1 MPIFSAYY
9 SGFRVYTIRPWFV
22 GKIKTMKQPSRL
34 REAIEDE
41 IVTGRLAPG
50 TRLEETVL
58 ADKFGVSRTPI
69 REALLHLAATGL
81 VEIRPR
87 RGAIVSAP
95 DPRRLVE
102 MFETM
107 AELEAAC
114 GRLAARRHTAADAA
128 AITAAHAACEQA
140 AQAGDAEA
148 YYFENATF
156 HAAIYRASH
165 NAFLTDQCLGLHR
178 RLSPYRRMQLRA
190 RNRVSQSLTEHAAAV
205 QAILA
210 GDGELAARVLRD
222 HIVIQGE
229 RFSDVVINMASGEA
243 A

>member
-1 MPIFSAYY
+1 MNHP
-9 SGFRVYTIRPWFV
+9 P
-22 GKIKTMKQPSRL
+22 RL

-41 IVTGRLAPG
+41 IVTGRWAPG
-50 TRLEETVL
+50 TRLEETTL
-58 ADKFGVSRTPI
+58 AAKFGVSRTPI

-81 VEIRPR
+81 VDIRPR

-114 GRLAARRHTAADAA
+114 GRLASRRCTAEDEAA
-128 AITAAHAACEQA
+128 MTNAHVACEQA
-140 AQAGDAEA
+140 AQSGNSET
-148 YYFENATF
+148 YYVENATF
-156 HAAIYRASH
+156 HAAVYRASH
-165 NAFLTDQCLGLHR
+165 NAFLTDQCLVLHR

-190 RNRVSQSLTEHAAAV
+190 RNRIAQSLTEHAAAV
-205 QAILA
+205 QAIMA
-210 GDGELAARVLRD
+210 GDGDLAAKILRD

-229 RFSDVVINMASGEA
+229 RFSDVIISMAGGEA

>member
-1 MPIFSAYY
+1 MNHP
-9 SGFRVYTIRPWFV
+9 P
-22 GKIKTMKQPSRL
+22 RL

-41 IVTGRLAPG
+41 IVTGRWAPG
-50 TRLEETVL
+50 TRLEETAL
-58 ADKFGVSRTPI
+58 AAKFGVSRTPI

-81 VEIRPR
+81 VDIRPR

-114 GRLAARRHTAADAA
+114 GRLASRRYTAEDEAA
-128 AITAAHAACEQA
+128 MTSAHVACEQA
-140 AQAGDAEA
+140 AQSGNSET

-156 HAAIYRASH
+156 HAAVYRASH
-165 NAFLTDQCLGLHR
+165 NAFLIDQCLGLHR

-190 RNRVSQSLTEHAAAV
+190 RNRIVQSLTEHAAAV

-210 GDGELAARVLRD
+210 GDGDLAAKVLRD

-229 RFSDVVINMASGEA
+229 RFSDVIISMAGGEA

>member
-1 MPIFSAYY
+1 M
-9 SGFRVYTIRPWFV
+9 RPWFV
-22 GKIKTMKQPSRL
+22 FDNILDDMMKHPSRL

-41 IVTGRLAPG
+41 IVTGQLAPG
-50 TRLEETVL
+50 ARLEETTL
-58 ADKFGVSRTPI
+58 AAKFGVSRTPI

-95 DPRRLVE
+95 NPRRLVE

-114 GRLAARRHTAADAA
+114 GRLAARRHTSDDEA
-128 AITAAHAACEQA
+128 AITAAHAACERA
-140 AQAGDAEA
+140 AQSGDSEA

-156 HAAIYRASH
+156 HAAIYKASH
-165 NAFLTDQCLGLHR
+165 NVFLTDQSLVLHR

-190 RNRVSQSLTEHAAAV
+190 RNRVTQSLTEHAAAV

-210 GDGELAARVLRD
+210 GDGELAAKILRD

-229 RFSDVVINMASGEA
+229 RFSDVVISMAGGEA

>member
-1 MPIFSAYY
+1 MVAATNHP
-9 SGFRVYTIRPWFV
+9 P
-22 GKIKTMKQPSRL
+22 RL

-41 IVTGRLAPG
+41 IVTGHLVPG
-50 TRLEETVL
+50 ARLEETTL
-58 ADKFGVSRTPI
+58 AAKFGVSRTPI
-69 REALLHLAATGL
+69 REALLHLAAMGL

-114 GRLAARRHTAADAA
+114 ARLAARRHTLDDEV
-128 AITAAHAACEQA
+128 AITAAHAACEA
-140 AQAGDAEA
+140 AAASEDSEA
-148 YYFENATF
+148 YYFENAAF

-165 NAFLTDQCLGLHR
+165 NAFLQDQSLGLHR
-178 RLSPYRRMQLRA
+178 RLAPYRRMQLRA
-190 RNRVSQSLTEHAAAV
+190 RNRLTQSLTEHAAVVA
-205 QAILA
+205 AILA
-210 GDGELAARVLRD
+210 GDGERAAKLLRD

-229 RFSDVVINMASGEA
+229 RFSDVVIAMAGEGA
-243 A
+243 AA